1 MLRLK
6 FDNEYIPNDDIKG
19 LDEFTTTLIFE
30 DEQNVFRLKTES
42 KFELIGTTY
51 SYIYNKV
58 KNASCNRF
66 DFVIEDSCDGIYYPF
81 FIGYVYASDIV
92 FKRNKCTAVLELIKD
107 DSYSGIINALQD
119 NSINTFAK
127 FSPDCF
133 EVSINQYLVD
143 YFDINGSYI
152 YTNRKSYKWQDLLG
166 FLVAYYSNGTID
178 FQTNVTEEIY
188 ITNGY
193 NLRAQTGRIDLEYF
207 AVNFFDIYNNLRK
220 LLNLALVIEYD
231 AFGKPIIKVV
241 YKDYLYS
248 GGLIKSLTDDEV
260 SFDFDISL
268 DKSRQ
273 YNSVQLGSDDY
284 ELNDSANDNW
294 NDENPMEAWQ
304 KRELTT
310 CSDCLSERGNV
321 LNLVSTFVIDSDV
334 ILEVLAGDDSRD
346 ENIFLIEGD
355 YLNTK
360 AVLYGIPYLVFH
372 YNRIF
377 INQSVIDRYGND
389 INCFIKNSLGG
400 ENTMVLNGNESAV
413 GLYTGGSGFIGFDAQ
428 TNYINEISYNSVI
441 DNGNNCV
448 ETLITGGDSGF
459 SFIVPS
465 NGLYSFQFSGTYGE
479 ISNIGVIDCEIAIAI
494 RVYASGSLPYVGAS
508 NHIYESLLLNN
519 NYDYLDGLIPFNLL
533 LSENLNAGD
542 IVVCF
547 HFAKVFFPP
556 NPNGLNFQIGVKDFE
571 FKFVD
576 CAGDL
581 VQTDSI
587 NDKPYLANFSFL
599 QTSKEFYDL
608 SRSSL
613 RYGYYRY
620 KGSKLWVKEIEN
632 DGCQSK
638 GVFYMDSLPEC

>member
-166 FLVAYYSNGTID
+166 FLVSYYSNGTID

-294 NDENPMEAWQ
+294 NDENPMETWQ

-334 ILEVLAGDDSRD
+334 ILEVLGGDDSRD

-377 INQSVIDRYGND
+377 INQSVIDRYKND
-389 INCFIKNSLGG
+389 VNCYVLKTLGGGDSMVSKLKNSIQFQ
-400 ENTMVLNGNESAV
+400 TS
-413 GLYTGGSGFIGFDAQ
+413 SGFVNLYLNPIEL
-428 TNYINEISYNSVI
+428 T
-441 DNGNNCV
+441 DNGNNAQDTVLRGGTFPLNTGYAYIVPITKKYQFTVIGSLIASCLQPFSGGSIV
-448 ETLITGGDSGF
+448 RSFDLHIKIWVVDAINIPFAGAPYFGTPPAVFFREQIITITGFEQDYFFSLDLTENLTAGQYVFITYTGF
-459 SFIVPS
+459 GIYTS
-465 NGLYSFQFSGTYGE
+465 NGLIQFTQLDFSY
-479 ISNIGVIDCEIAIAI
+479 IDCVRE
-494 RVYASGSLPYVGAS
+494 
-508 NHIYESLLLNN
+508 
-519 NYDYLDGLIPFNLL
+519 DM
-533 LSENLNAGD
+533 
-542 IVVCF
+542 
-547 HFAKVFFPP
+547 
-556 NPNGLNFQIGVKDFE
+556 
-571 FKFVD
+571 
-576 CAGDL
+576 
-581 VQTDSI
+581 QTDSI

>member
-30 DEQNVFRLKTES
+30 DEQSVFRLKTES

-107 DSYSGIINALQD
+107 ESYSGIINALQD

-133 EVSINQYLVD
+133 EVSINQFLVD

-294 NDENPMEAWQ
+294 NDENPMQTWQ

-355 YLNTK
+355 YLNTQ

-377 INQSVIDRYGND
+377 INQSVISRYEND
-389 INCFIKNSLGG
+389 INCYVLKTLGGGDSMVSKLKNSIQFQ
-400 ENTMVLNGNESAV
+400 TS
-413 GLYTGGSGFIGFDAQ
+413 SGFVNLYLNPIEL
-428 TNYINEISYNSVI
+428 T
-441 DNGNNCV
+441 DNGNNAQDTVLRGGTFPLNTGYAYIVPQTKTYQFTVIGSLIASCLQPFSGGSIV
-448 ETLITGGDSGF
+448 RSFDLHIKIWVVDAINIPFVGAPYFGTPPAVFFREQIITITGFEQDYFFSLDLTENLTAGQYVFITYTGF
-459 SFIVPS
+459 GIYTSF
-465 NGLYSFQFSGTYGE
+465 
-479 ISNIGVIDCEIAIAI
+479 
-494 RVYASGSLPYVGAS
+494 
-508 NHIYESLLLNN
+508 
-519 NYDYLDGLIPFNLL
+519 GLIQFNQL
-533 LSENLNAGD
+533 
-542 IVVCF
+542 
-547 HFAKVFFPP
+547 
-556 NPNGLNFQIGVKDFE
+556 DFSY
-571 FKFVD
+571 VD
-576 CAGDL
+576 CVREDM
-581 VQTDSI
+581 QTDSI
-587 NDKPYLANFSFL
+587 NDKPYLVNFSFL

-608 SRSSL
+608 SRTSL

-620 KGSKLWVKEIEN
+620 KGSKLWIKEIEN

>member
-6 FDNEYIPNDDIKG
+6 FDNEYIPQDDIKG

-30 DEQNVFRLKTES
+30 DEQSVFRLKTES
-42 KFELIGTTY
+42 KFELIGSTF
-51 SYIYNKV
+51 SDLYNKV
-58 KNASCNRF
+58 KNANCNRF
-66 DFVIEDSCDGIYYPF
+66 DFVIEDSCDGIYYPI

-92 FKRNKCTAVLELIKD
+92 FKINKCTAVLELIKD
-107 DSYSGIINALQD
+107 DSYSGILNALQD

-133 EVSINQYLVD
+133 EVSINQFLVD

-152 YTNRKSYKWQDLLG
+152 YTNRKSYKWSDLLG
-166 FLVAYYSNGTID
+166 FLVSYYSNGTID

-294 NDENPMEAWQ
+294 NDENPMQTWQ

-321 LNLVSTFVIDSDV
+321 LNLISTFVIDSDV
-334 ILEVLAGDDSRD
+334 ILEVLGGDDSRD

-377 INQSVIDRYGND
+377 INQSVIDRYEKD
-389 INCFIKNSLGG
+389 INCYVLKTLGG
-400 ENTMVLNGNESAV
+400 GDSVVAEFESDFPAVLTSGVLNLFSQLTE
-413 GLYTGGSGFIGFDAQ
+413 LT
-428 TNYINEISYNSVI
+428 
-441 DNGNNCV
+441 DNGNNAQDTV
-448 ETLITGGDSGF
+448 LRAGAFPFNTGYTYIVPITKTYQFTLIGFVTASCLEPSIPSPVIRSIQLYINIWVVDPINIPFVGTPTATFLRQQLITITGYEAEYYYSLDLTEDLTAGQYIFITYTANGVYAGF
-459 SFIVPS
+459 SETK
-465 NGLYSFQFSGTYGE
+465 FSQMRFE
-479 ISNIGVIDCEIAIAI
+479 
-494 RVYASGSLPYVGAS
+494 
-508 NHIYESLLLNN
+508 
-519 NYDYLDGLIPFNLL
+519 YLDCVR
-533 LSENLNAGD
+533 ED
-542 IVVCF
+542 M
-547 HFAKVFFPP
+547 
-556 NPNGLNFQIGVKDFE
+556 
-571 FKFVD
+571 
-576 CAGDL
+576 
-581 VQTDSI
+581 QTDSI